1 MVIKKKVLLSTFL
14 IVVVGCSSY
23 KEDSVK
29 LKNKIRSG
37 QIEDSISEL
46 EKFSAVEGNDQL
58 IYLLDYASVL
68 QIKKNY
74 KESTNQFLKAEKLME
89 LNDYFSVSRAAG
101 AALTNES
108 ALQYKPDSFEY
119 FLVNAF
125 IAFNF
130 INTQSYDSAMVEV
143 RKINEKISK
152 MKVEGRDPYE
162 QNSFA
167 LYLSAIL
174 WESDKKYDD
183 AYIAYEASFKRDP
196 ANPYIKEDLVR
207 SSYLARRPDQHLKWK
222 KEFGLSYKPEAS
234 ESEIVIIAALGW
246 GPEKVPSQN
255 SYRLPQL
262 IPTFSSTAKVR
273 LKIDESTVED
283 SILVYN
289 LEQDAIQTL
298 NKDYSALV
306 ARKAGSLA
314 VKAIAADQIR
324 QKNEGLGHL
333 AWIALNL
340 LDKADLRQWSTL
352 PKNFQLIRKKIKP
365 GSYKLKVEGLSHYN
379 QYTGEADFIGD
390 VIVSSRKKNIYMV
403 RFIK

>member
-1 MVIKKKVLLSTFL
+1 MKKVLFSTFL
-14 IVVVGCSSY
+14 VLSIGCSSY
-23 KEDSVK
+23 KEDSTK

-37 QIEDSISEL
+37 QLQDTIVDL
-46 EKFSAVEGNDQL
+46 EKLAGTEGNDQL

-74 KESTNQFLKAEKLME
+74 KESTNQYLKAEKLME

-101 AALTNES
+101 AALTNETM
-108 ALQYKPDSFEY
+108 LQYKPDSFEY

-130 INTQSYDSAMVEV
+130 INLDSYDSAMVEV
-143 RKINEKISK
+143 RKINDKISK

-174 WESDKKYDD
+174 WESDKRYDD
-183 AYIAYEASFKRDP
+183 AYIAYEASYKRDP
-196 ANPYIKEDLVR
+196 NNPYIKEDLVR
-207 SSYLARRPDQHLKWK
+207 ASFLARRSEQHSKWK
-222 KEFGLSYKPEAS
+222 KEFGLSYKPDIN
-234 ESEIVIIAALGW
+234 ESEIIVIAPIGW
-246 GPEKVPSQN
+246 GPEKVPSQ
-255 SYRLPQL
+255 STYRLPQL
-262 IPTFSSTAKVR
+262 IPTYSATNKVR
-273 LKIDESTVED
+273 IKIDENIVED
-283 SILVYN
+283 SVLVYN

-298 NKDYSALV
+298 NKDYAAIV

-324 QKNEGLGHL
+324 QKNEGLGQL
-333 AWIALNL
+333 AWIAMNL
-340 LDKADLRQWSTL
+340 LDRADLRQWSTL
-352 PKNFQLIRKKIKP
+352 PKNIQLVRKRIKS
-365 GSYKLKVEGLSHYN
+365 GSYKLTVEGISHYN
-379 QYTGEADFIGD
+379 QPTSESE
-390 VIVSSRKKNIYMV
+390 VIDSLQVTARKKSIHVV